1 MKYSGSS
8 VVVTSTL
15 PFFKK
20 SYGQLL
26 LSLFFCTLMLGC
38 DSQSASTANSE
49 GTIPSSADN
58 NVVQTDAQETS
69 TATVE
74 QNEDEGTSL
83 IDAAKTNDSD
93 KRRSSPM
100 IAEKRDNSA
109 LQATLIGDYT
119 GMLSCSTC
127 DGITWNLN
135 LHSDGSV
142 RKTTVYTSP
151 HTPQPPL
158 VESGVYRQDNNMITV
173 VYDKQNIETYSIQ
186 DNHLVR
192 LDTNKKPDAD
202 YTLSRK

>member
-49 GTIPSSADN
+49 GTTPSSADN
-58 NVVQTDAQETS
+58 VVQKDAQETS